1 MGIVTDTHAATDL
14 ETARERIAE
23 LERQLADSESAHKQT
38 KEFFQN
44 VIDAIPA
51 RVFWKDRDSR
61 FLGANLSFARDFG
74 NYRPEDLIG
83 KTDLDF
89 NVLPELAEQYR
100 RDDKLVM
107 EAGFPKQYFEE
118 PRQTSDGTRLWL
130 LTNKIPLLNS
140 DQMVYGVLGTYRDIT
155 EHKEREIALE
165 TAHKSLEEKV
175 TELNAALIFKDQ
187 FLAIM
192 SHELRTPLNAI
203 LGYSSLGLQME
214 QAGAAAPDKLRHMM
228 QRIVANSER
237 LLHLINEILDLSRI
251 NAGRVEIVQVE
262 FDLHETARNWHEDF
276 KKRIAAKGLQFN
288 FSLDESLPRSVI
300 GDHERL
306 TQIVTNLLE
315 NAIKFTEA
323 GTIDLTVSRKDD
335 DRMSIEVSDTGIGI
349 SPTWHDLIFEEFRR
363 VEMDSVRRTGGA
375 GLGLSIVQRLANLMG
390 GGVTVESE
398 IGMGSTFTISL
409 PITMKSEPAE

>member
-1 MGIVTDTHAATDL
+1 MGVLPDTQALTDL
-14 ETARERIAE
+14 DSARARIAE
-23 LERQLADSESAHKQT
+23 LERQLMDSEAAHQQT
-38 KEFFQN
+38 KVFFQN

-74 NYRPEDLIG
+74 NYRPEDMIG
-83 KTDLDF
+83 KNDLDF
-89 NVLPELAEQYR
+89 GVPPDIAEQYQQ
-100 RDDKLVM
+100 DDQLVM

-118 PRQTSDGTRLWL
+118 PMQTPDGKMIWL
-130 LTNKIPLLNS
+130 LTNKIPLLDS
-140 DQMVYGVLGTYRDIT
+140 DQNVYGVLGTYRDIT

-165 TAHKSLEEKV
+165 QARNELEEKV

-214 QAGAAAPDKLRHMM
+214 TMASPSPDKMRHMM

-251 NAGRVEIVQVE
+251 NAGRVEIVQMPY
-262 FDLHETARNWHEDF
+262 DLHEIARSWYDDF
-276 KKRIAAKGLQFN
+276 QKRVNAKGLEFK
-288 FSLDESLPRSVI
+288 FSLDESLPTPII
-300 GDHERL
+300 GDQERL
-306 TQIVTNLLE
+306 SQIVTNLLE
-315 NAIKFTEA
+315 NAIKFTET
-323 GTIDLTVSRKDD
+323 GSISLTIGRKGGDKMFFAV
-335 DRMSIEVSDTGIGI
+335 RDTGIGI
-349 SPTWHDLIFEEFRR
+349 SPTWHNLIFEEFRR

-375 GLGLSIVQRLANLMG
+375 GLGLSIVQRLAKLMG

-398 IGMGSTFTISL
+398 LGAGSTFTITL
-409 PITMKSEPAE
+409 PLTMKTEHSE